1 MAVSTEITKLQTN
14 LTNAYNAVASK
25 DGVIPQDKNFDNLSA
40 SISTITSGA
49 EVEAEAS
56 AEVDA
61 INGEVI

>member
-49 EVEAEAS
+49 EVETEVS